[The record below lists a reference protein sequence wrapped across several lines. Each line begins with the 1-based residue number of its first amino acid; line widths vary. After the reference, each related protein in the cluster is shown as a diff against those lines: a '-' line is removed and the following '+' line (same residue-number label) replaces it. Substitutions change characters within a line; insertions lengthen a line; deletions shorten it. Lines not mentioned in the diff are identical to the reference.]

1 MRDRIPTVRSRTLG
15 DGLRQ
20 VMKNAG
26 LNMSQVA
33 RQLDWSPSRVS
44 RLLSGKRGGS
54 GYDVASFLA
63 ACGAKQGDKER
74 LLELVEDQYRRSW
87 FQQHGSRLPKQIRA
101 LINHEKEAL
110 VYHDFQ
116 PLLVPGLLQTGAYT
130 RALLTEAG
138 RVPEEEIGGRVAAR
152 LGRKNI
158 FDKPN
163 PPRFN
168 FYIHEFALRL
178 PVGRNDVMSEQ
189 MHTLLQ
195 MSVRP
200 NVSVRVVRAAA
211 GGHAGTAGPFILME
225 FEEIKPIVY
234 LESETSC
241 LFLEMPLEI
250 AAYESIV
257 QSLEKTALPEG
268 QSRAFIEELAER
280 YAGGGIQ
287 RDVEEKQLQ

>member
-63 ACGAKQGDKER
+63 ACGAKQTDKER
-74 LLELVEDQYRRSW
+74 LMELVEDQYRKSW
-87 FQQHGSRLPKQIRA
+87 FQQHGVRLPRQIRA
-101 LINHEKEAL
+101 LLNHEREAL
-110 VYHDFQ
+110 VYNDFQ
-116 PLLVPGLLQTGAYT
+116 PLLVPGLLQTGPYT
-130 RALLTEAG
+130 RALLTAAG
-138 RVPEEEIGGRVAAR
+138 RVPDEEIGGRVSAW
-152 LGRKNI
+152 LGRKNV
-158 FDKPN
+158 FDKPK
-163 PPRFN
+163 PARFN
-168 FYIHEFALRL
+168 FYVHEFALRL

-189 MHTLLQ
+189 MHNLLR

-200 NVSVRVVRAAA
+200 NVSVRVIRASA
-211 GGHAGTAGPFILME
+211 GGHAGIAGPFILME

-234 LESETSC
+234 LENETSS
-241 LFLEMPLEI
+241 LFLEMPLEV
-250 AAYESIV
+250 AAYQSILE
-257 QSLEKTALPEG
+257 SLEQTALSEG
-268 QSRAFIEELAER
+268 QSRAFIEQLAER
-280 YAGGGIQ
+280 YVGGA
-287 RDVEEKQLQ
+287 VSAFS